1 MQARFSTTSSLAA
14 HHRRLMASCA
24 ESGCRQVRQRSGA
37 KLSALS
43 ARTVGESLCMSKSVE
58 AYYKGQIVSARDL
71 PTGCQQRCSLVVPTV
86 RALRHL
92 TEPSAKSP
100 QHQDQPSPRDAATAD
115 QRLMTRTLP
124 PRQAE
129 ATAGLAT
136 DFGRRAIFGPPQPRA
151 GWLAAV
157 LSMYPR
163 APRISLTATGL
174 DMPAVDHLSNNG
186 ALNVLLD
193 RVNFARLT
201 SKALREYNAA
211 RAELLRYVEPHDGL
225 RMSIYLRA
233 LDHLENCVSATHR
246 AVLNARALQAN
257 GIC

>member
-1 MQARFSTTSSLAA
+1 MQARFSTPSLLAA

-24 ESGCRQVRQRSGA
+24 ESGCRQVRQMSGSGA
-37 KLSALS
+37 KLSG
-43 ARTVGESLCMSKSVE
+43 RTVGESLCMSKSV
-58 AYYKGQIVSARDL
+58 AAHDTGLIVSASNL
-71 PTGCQQRCSLVVPTV
+71 PTRCRQQCSLVVATV
-86 RALRHL
+86 RGPRDL

-100 QHQDQPSPRDAATAD
+100 QHKDQPSPRDAATAD

-124 PRQAE
+124 PRHAE
-129 ATAGLAT
+129 ATASLAT